1 MPDPAWIW
9 VRSMPLSAASLLAA
23 GLANALPPVAALGT
37 AGAGVGAAD
46 GVGGG
51 GGGGG
56 GGVAAGRGG
65 AAAAG
70 GAAWAGEASELLP
83 SSTKSLNLA
92 TSS

>member
-9 VRSMPLSAASLLAA
+9 VRSIPPSAASLLAA

-46 GVGGG
+46 GG

-56 GGVAAGRGG
+56 GGVAAGRGGG

-70 GAAWAGEASELLP
+70 GAAWAGEASELL
-83 SSTKSLNLA
+83 
-92 TSS
+92 

>member
-37 AGAGVGAAD
+37 AGAGVGATD
-46 GVGGG
+46 GGG

-56 GGVAAGRGG
+56 GGG

-83 SSTKSLNLA
+83 SSTKSLNFA

>member
-56 GGVAAGRGG
+56 GVAAGRGG
-65 AAAAG
+65 G
-70 GAAWAGEASELLP
+70 GAAA
-83 SSTKSLNLA
+83 
-92 TSS
+92 

>member
-37 AGAGVGAAD
+37 AGAG
-46 GVGGG
+46 
-51 GGGGG
+51 GGGG
-56 GGVAAGRGG
+56 GGVAAGRGGG